1 MDTSVLH
8 DDDGFAA
15 CIGDSG
21 ILFENACGSDNL
33 RVLQTGETTAIA
45 FGDRGVRDAACIH
58 TFYNQ
63 ILELI
68 AQNECRVLILDMQ
81 GVWFLPSRTL
91 GALLSLR
98 KSVERVEL
106 HNVSDELR
114 EGLRVAQLDKVL
126 HVNDAREVGPSL

>member
-1 MDTSVLH
+1 MNTSILH
-8 DDDGFAA
+8 DDDLTIS
-15 CIGDSG
+15 IGDSG
-21 ILFENACGSDNL
+21 ILFETACGAENL
-33 RVLQTGETTAIA
+33 RVLQAGETTTIG

-58 TFYNQ
+58 TYYDR
-63 ILELI
+63 IRELI
-68 AQNECRVLILDMQ
+68 EQNACRVLILDMR

-114 EGLRVAQLDKVL
+114 EGLRVAQLDQVL
-126 HVNDAREVGPSL
+126 HVCETSPAAAPAI

>member
-1 MDTSVLH
+1 MNTSVLH
-8 DDDGFAA
+8 DDDGFTT

-21 ILFENACGSDNL
+21 ILFENACGSENL
-33 RVLQTGETTAIA
+33 RVLQTGETTAIT
-45 FGDRGVRDAACIH
+45 FGDRGVRDAGCIN
-58 TFYNQ
+58 TFYRQ

-68 AQNECRVLILDMQ
+68 EQNQCRVLVLDMR

-91 GALLSLR
+91 GAILSLK

-114 EGLRVAQLDKVL
+114 EGLRVAQLDQVL
-126 HVNDAREVGPSL
+126 HVQDAGASQ

>member
-1 MDTSVLH
+1 MNTSVLH
-8 DDDGFAA
+8 DDDGFTT

-21 ILFENACGSDNL
+21 ILFENACGSENL
-33 RVLQTGETTAIA
+33 RVLQTGETTAIT
-45 FGDRGVRDAACIH
+45 FGDRGVRDAGCIN
-58 TFYNQ
+58 TFYRQ

-68 AQNECRVLILDMQ
+68 EQNHCRVLVLDMR

-91 GALLSLR
+91 GAILSLK

-114 EGLRVAQLDKVL
+114 EGLRVAQLDQVL
-126 HVNDAREVGPSL
+126 HVQDAGTSQ

>member
-1 MDTSVLH
+1 MNTSILH
-8 DDDGFAA
+8 DDEGFTA

-21 ILFENACGSDNL
+21 ILFENACGAENL
-33 RVLQTGETTAIA
+33 RVLRTGETTTIT

-58 TFYNQ
+58 TYYDQ

-68 AQNECRVLILDMQ
+68 AQNHCRILILDMA

-91 GALLSLR
+91 GALLSIK

-106 HNVSDELR
+106 HNVSGELR
-114 EGLRVAQLDKVL
+114 EGLRVAQLDQVL
-126 HVNDAREVGPSL
+126 HVRETPAPEKSH

>member
-1 MDTSVLH
+1 MNTSILH

-15 CIGDSG
+15 SIDDSG
-21 ILFENACGSDNL
+21 IIFENACGAENL
-33 RVLQTGETTAIA
+33 RVLQTGETTTIT

-58 TFYNQ
+58 KFYDR
-63 ILELI
+63 ICELI
-68 AQNECRVLILDMQ
+68 EQNQCRVLILDMR

-98 KSVERVEL
+98 KCVERVEL

-114 EGLRVAQLDKVL
+114 EGLRVAQLDQVL
-126 HVNDAREVGPSL
+126 HVTEARA